1 MGGAD
6 HVRQQI
12 LCDTFS
18 WKPSSALLFRG
29 AGAAL
34 LAAQPAMAEA
44 TAGQVAA
51 VLAAGVPMHKAW
63 IKAAKQ
69 TASGSHR

>member
-1 MGGAD
+1 M
-6 HVRQQI
+6 
-12 LCDTFS
+12 
-18 WKPSSALLFRG
+18 
-29 AGAAL
+29 
-34 LAAQPAMAEA
+34 LAVQPAMAEA

-51 VLAAGVPMHKAW
+51 IMAAGVPMHKAW